1 MRTLP
6 NSNSSLISSRRF
18 MIAVSGL
25 AISSLMCSASLGQ
38 APILAASATITAAQ
52 DDNAVTIEEA
62 LRICNRIK
70 NSRDRLDCFEGL
82 ADAAAPEQETTVR
95 NSAEPAP
102 ATPGDPIGSTP
113 EFAEAG
119 PGKTPGTPNKSAS
132 VEIPTIQPAQPDENG
147 NVPESASSKRF
158 VILEEDEAKK
168 RLDEVRTPREK
179 REKYTANVRKAWF
192 NGNRK
197 LMVLF
202 DNGEIWKQNQSERAR
217 APKVGT
223 AAEFKPKVSGSWF
236 VKLPPNHR
244 SVRMRIINP

>member
-1 MRTLP
+1 MITL
-6 NSNSSLISSRRF
+6 SS
-18 MIAVSGL
+18 L
-25 AISSLMCSASLGQ
+25 AISSLICGATVGQ

-95 NSAEPAP
+95 NNADPAP

-119 PGKTPGTPNKSAS
+119 PGKAPVTPERSAS
-132 VEIPTIQPAQPDENG
+132 VEVPAIQPAQPDENG
-147 NVPESASSKRF
+147 DVPESASSKRF
-158 VILEEDEAKK
+158 VILEEKEAQR
-168 RLDEVRTPREK
+168 RLDEARTPREK
-179 REKYTANVRKAWF
+179 REKYTANVREAWF
-192 NGNRK
+192 NASGK
-197 LMVLF
+197 LLVLF
-202 DNGEIWKQNQSERAR
+202 DNGEVWKQNQTERTR

-223 AAEFKPKVSGSWF
+223 AADFKPGAVGSWF

-244 SVRMRIINP
+244 SVRMRILNP